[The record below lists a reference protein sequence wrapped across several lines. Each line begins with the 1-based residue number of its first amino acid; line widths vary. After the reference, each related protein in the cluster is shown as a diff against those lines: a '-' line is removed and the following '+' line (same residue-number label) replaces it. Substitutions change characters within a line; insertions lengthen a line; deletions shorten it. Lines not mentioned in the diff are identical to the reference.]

1 MTLDIVPFHV
11 FSSLMP
17 ASRQTP
23 VGAVI
28 TQLAS
33 GAFEAGL
40 PLAPMGL
47 VLGVAF
53 AVAVGVF
60 AGVFPSLAAARLTP
74 VEALQG

>member
-1 MTLDIVPFHV
+1 
-11 FSSLMP
+11 
-17 ASRQTP
+17 
-23 VGAVI
+23 VI

-40 PLAPMGL
+40 PLAPLGL
-47 VLGVAF
+47 VLGVGF

-60 AGVFPSLAAARLTP
+60 AGVFPSLAAARLPP